1 MPTDGLHAGKCPA
14 PEGRR
19 DQEPLAGLGVAPA
32 QRARTGIAAAGAERC
47 QCRERVRGAGDLLP
61 LLLPPFLLDAAHRV
75 PAQATQ
81 VSDTSKVPGDQ
92 QLNGNT
98 PARPPCP
105 PQPRPTT
112 TSIAT
117 DRSSP
122 VEVVAI
128 GANSAGMRVDNFLVS
143 YLKGVPKSL
152 IYRILR
158 RGEVRLNKA
167 RVKPAQRLTEGDQL
181 RIPPLRRALPPA
193 PLQPSAGLTAR
204 LAAAVLYEDERL
216 LVLDKPAGLA
226 VHGGS
231 GVSLGLI
238 EGLRALRPGS
248 ELELVHRLD
257 RDTSGCLVISKRR
270 STLRWL
276 HAQFRDGAIDKR
288 YLLLLSGPLPQPA
301 LTVDAPLLKNLLRG
315 GERMVSV
322 DPAAGKSARTHFR
335 RLRCLGDLTLAEA
348 RLETGRTHQIRVHA
362 QHLGTPIAGD
372 DKYGDAAFNAR
383 LRRVGLKRL
392 FLHASALSFRPHAE
406 ADAVHIEAPLPA
418 ALAQVLARLEELPW
432 TTS

>member
-1 MPTDGLHAGKCPA
+1 
-14 PEGRR
+14 
-19 DQEPLAGLGVAPA
+19 
-32 QRARTGIAAAGAERC
+32 
-47 QCRERVRGAGDLLP
+47 
-61 LLLPPFLLDAAHRV
+61 
-75 PAQATQ
+75 
-81 VSDTSKVPGDQ
+81 
-92 QLNGNT
+92 
-98 PARPPCP
+98 
-105 PQPRPTT
+105 
-112 TSIAT
+112 
-117 DRSSP
+117 
-122 VEVVAI
+122 
-128 GANSAGMRVDNFLVS
+128 MRVDNFLVS